1 NVAIEGT
8 PRSLHPIVRDDI
20 YRIAGEAMRNAFR
33 HAHAR
38 RIEVEIRYDAAQLQV
53 RVGDDGKG
61 IELAVVDEPQP
72 GHFGLPGMRGRA
84 GRGGAGGG
92 GGGLEGGRG
101 GGLGTGVALKI
112 PAVAAY
118 ATPRPRGRLRPFAA
132 RRTRARDR
140 DLAL

>member
-1 NVAIEGT
+1 
-8 PRSLHPIVRDDI
+8 
-20 YRIAGEAMRNAFR
+20 MRNAFR

-72 GHFGLPGMRGRA
+72 GHFGLPGMRERA
-84 GRGGAGGG
+84 E
-92 GGGLEGGRG
+92 LVGGRLDVWSEV
-101 GGLGTGVALKI
+101 GLGTEVDLKI